1 MIDAIL
7 RVYRY
12 MGSNKVSMVI
22 EGIIDRQGY

>member
-12 MGSNKVSMVI
+12 MDSNKVSRVI
-22 EGIIDRQGY
+22 EGTIDWQDC